1 VLSCCA
7 SKNSE
12 PGTSRTVRS
21 ATGSTTR
28 AVGSTNDEAAPA
40 TAPAAVPPGARTRPH
55 QCAISPC
62 SVGPPAASAPAPPP
76 LRRSSSSSSSRS
88 SASSFAARVALA
100 TAPPQPPQL
109 CGQRRRIGSGVDSHR
124 PAGGRAVVSQ
134 QSHSE
139 SSHGACEQPAIVSR
153 ATVSI
158 VMVGATVNSHGRS
171 HSEYSHRRSHS
182 EYSHEG
188 SHGPAISQPGQRS
201 CKSMHAP
208 AAAVLAGGATAW
220 GDSASCGC
228 RQAQPH
234 TASICTGLCSHSPA
248 QAHSRQ
254 LSCLSATPSHGASR
268 PDGGVRS
275 ASLCTH
281 APQLTCARVGRRA
294 RGEGELRVTG

>member
-21 ATGSTTR
+21 ATGSATR
-28 AVGSTNDEAAPA
+28 AVGSTDDEAAPA

-124 PAGGRAVVSQ
+124 PASGRAVVSQ

-158 VMVGATVNSHGRS
+158 VMVGATVSIVMVGATVSIVMRARTGLQSASPGSDHASRRTRRPPPSLLAARRLGVTAPRAAAGKRS
-171 HSEYSHRRSHS
+171 HTRQASARGCARTRPPKPTRGSSRACQPRRRMAHPGPMAAYAPHRSARTRRS
-182 EYSHEG
+182 
-188 SHGPAISQPGQRS
+188 
-201 CKSMHAP
+201 
-208 AAAVLAGGATAW
+208 
-220 GDSASCGC
+220 
-228 RQAQPH
+228 
-234 TASICTGLCSHSPA
+234 
-248 QAHSRQ
+248 
-254 LSCLSATPSHGASR
+254 
-268 PDGGVRS
+268 
-275 ASLCTH
+275 
-281 APQLTCARVGRRA
+281 
-294 RGEGELRVTG
+294 